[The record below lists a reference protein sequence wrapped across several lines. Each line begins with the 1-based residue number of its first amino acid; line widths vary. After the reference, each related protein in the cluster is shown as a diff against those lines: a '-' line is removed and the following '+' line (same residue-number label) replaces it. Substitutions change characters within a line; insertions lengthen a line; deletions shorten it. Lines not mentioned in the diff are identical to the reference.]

1 MRKFIK
7 LSDIIGGTIA
17 MIAALPYVT
26 PQPIWA
32 GERIAMI
39 AAALL
44 GLCGGWYVAQERHWI
59 LKIFLY
65 TGIMLL
71 SLFVV
76 DLIVEVLRLL

>member
-1 MRKFIK
+1 MRSIIK

-32 GERIAMI
+32 GERLAMI
-39 AAALL
+39 LAALI
-44 GLCGGWYVAQERHWI
+44 GLYGGWYVARERHWI

-71 SLFVV
+71 SLFLV
-76 DLIVEVLRLL
+76 DLAVEVLRLL